1 VGNRLQAIHLQGE
14 VTMECMVS
22 IKDFHHHQGD
32 NNHNM
37 EIILKGMFRISTG
50 NNNSCSLVKKD
61 NLAETKILLSDL
73 MVVNN
78 KILVE
83 NLEMLFKNKVSFSNK
98 IQSDTNS
105 NLIKDKLSSKRRM
118 RDFCK

>member
-1 VGNRLQAIHLQGE
+1 
-14 VTMECMVS
+14 MECMVS
-22 IKDFHHHQGD
+22 IKDFHHHHQGD
-32 NNHNM
+32 IKHNM